1 MPQRSDGVLIQN
13 SQTPAATKIVAPRVI
28 KTSNVDL
35 FLQCDDM
42 TLEEL
47 LIATELEDQKDL
59 RSKKLKLNSED
70 GREQEPD
77 WADVK
82 VEEVKRSG
90 DEALKMAARAVTSS
104 LMSENPNNTSNYTS
118 DSQGDHRV

>member
-1 MPQRSDGVLIQN
+1 
-13 SQTPAATKIVAPRVI
+13 
-28 KTSNVDL
+28 
-35 FLQCDDM
+35 M

-77 WADVK
+77 WADLK
-82 VEEVKRSG
+82 FEEVKSSG

>member
-1 MPQRSDGVLIQN
+1 
-13 SQTPAATKIVAPRVI
+13 
-28 KTSNVDL
+28 
-35 FLQCDDM
+35 M

-47 LIATELEDQKDL
+47 LIATELEDQKGL
-59 RSKKLKLNSED
+59 RSKNLKLNSED

>member
-1 MPQRSDGVLIQN
+1 
-13 SQTPAATKIVAPRVI
+13 
-28 KTSNVDL
+28 
-35 FLQCDDM
+35 M
-42 TLEEL
+42 TIEEL

-59 RSKKLKLNSED
+59 RSKNLKLSSED

-82 VEEVKRSG
+82 VEEVKRSD

-104 LMSENPNNTSNYTS
+104 LMSENPNNTSSYTS

>member
-1 MPQRSDGVLIQN
+1 
-13 SQTPAATKIVAPRVI
+13 
-28 KTSNVDL
+28 
-35 FLQCDDM
+35 M

-59 RSKKLKLNSED
+59 RSKNLKLNGED
-70 GREQEPD
+70 GREQEPE

-104 LMSENPNNTSNYTS
+104 MMSENPNNTSNYTS

>member
-1 MPQRSDGVLIQN
+1 
-13 SQTPAATKIVAPRVI
+13 
-28 KTSNVDL
+28 
-35 FLQCDDM
+35 M

-59 RSKKLKLNSED
+59 GSKNLKLNGED
-70 GREQEPD
+70 GREQEPE

-104 LMSENPNNTSNYTS
+104 MMSENPNNTSNYTS

>member
-70 GREQEPD
+70 CREQEPD
-77 WADVK
+77 WADLK
-82 VEEVKRSG
+82 FEEVKRSG

>member
-1 MPQRSDGVLIQN
+1 
-13 SQTPAATKIVAPRVI
+13 
-28 KTSNVDL
+28 
-35 FLQCDDM
+35 M

-59 RSKKLKLNSED
+59 RSKNLKLNGED
-70 GREQEPD
+70 GREQEPE

-104 LMSENPNNTSNYTS
+104 MMSENPNNTSNYTS
-118 DSQGDHRV
+118 DSQADHRV

>member
-1 MPQRSDGVLIQN
+1 
-13 SQTPAATKIVAPRVI
+13 
-28 KTSNVDL
+28 
-35 FLQCDDM
+35 M

-59 RSKKLKLNSED
+59 RSKNLKLNSED

-90 DEALKMAARAVTSS
+90 DEALKMAARAVASS

>member
-1 MPQRSDGVLIQN
+1 
-13 SQTPAATKIVAPRVI
+13 
-28 KTSNVDL
+28 
-35 FLQCDDM
+35 M

-59 RSKKLKLNSED
+59 RSKNLKLNGED
-70 GREQEPD
+70 GTEQEPE

-104 LMSENPNNTSNYTS
+104 MMSENPNNTSNYTS

>member
-1 MPQRSDGVLIQN
+1 
-13 SQTPAATKIVAPRVI
+13 
-28 KTSNVDL
+28 
-35 FLQCDDM
+35 M

-59 RSKKLKLNSED
+59 RSKNLKLNSED

>member
-1 MPQRSDGVLIQN
+1 
-13 SQTPAATKIVAPRVI
+13 
-28 KTSNVDL
+28 
-35 FLQCDDM
+35 M
-42 TLEEL
+42 TLDEL

-59 RSKKLKLNSED
+59 RSKNLKLNSED

-118 DSQGDHRV
+118 DSQGDHRD

>member
-1 MPQRSDGVLIQN
+1 MTRSDGVLNQN
-13 SQTPAATKIVAPRVI
+13 SYAKTAQVPTKLVAPRVI

-59 RSKKLKLNSED
+59 RSKNVKLNSED

-77 WADVK
+77 WAEVN
-82 VEEVKRSG
+82 VEEVKRGG
-90 DEALKMAARAVTSS
+90 DEALKLAARAVTSS
-104 LMSENPNNTSNYTS
+104 MM
-118 DSQGDHRV
+118 

>member
-1 MPQRSDGVLIQN
+1 
-13 SQTPAATKIVAPRVI
+13 
-28 KTSNVDL
+28 
-35 FLQCDDM
+35 M

-59 RSKKLKLNSED
+59 RSKNLKLNGED
-70 GREQEPD
+70 GREQEPE
-77 WADVK
+77 WAEVK

-104 LMSENPNNTSNYTS
+104 LMSENLNNTSNYTS